1 MSTYKPAPSTPDQ
14 LCEAFAEFEDV
25 SHKLSAFYRDLEHQV
40 AMLADELAASRAEQA
55 RDLAEKE
62 RLAARLENLLEAL
75 PGGIVVIDQHGCV
88 QEFNPAAVD
97 LLGSIDPGEAW
108 SEIVARSFAPRWD
121 DGHDISL
128 EDGRMV
134 NIATQALSGEPGQI
148 LLLKDV
154 SETRRLQDQLAH
166 HKRVSAQTEMAAAMA
181 YQIRTPLASVLLNT
195 GNIKRDGASQT
206 DRDRAVDRALK
217 SLRKLERLVDDM
229 LLFARGGNL
238 DVEKIGVD
246 VLMRDIQVTA
256 TDAFASDNFEIE
268 VQPDSNGG
276 AIYANLAA
284 LTSIALNLIENSYY
298 ACNGQGRVC
307 IRLLHADGTLTLVFD
322 DDGPGIDAQ
331 DIDKM
336 FEPFHSTR
344 TNGTGLGLS
353 VARAIAR
360 AHAGELS
367 ADVDVYTGARFVMRL
382 PLTDSVRTVP
392 AGEEPVLLSVP
403 VGGLTAPT
411 HARVG

>member
-14 LCEAFAEFEDV
+14 LCEAFAEFEDA
-25 SHKLSAFYRDLEHQV
+25 SHQLSAFYRDLEHQV
-40 AMLADELAASRAEQA
+40 AVLADELAASRAEQA
-55 RDLAEKE
+55 RELAEKE

-88 QEFNPAAVD
+88 QEFNPAATE
-97 LLGSIDPGEAW
+97 LLGSIEPGKAW
-108 SEIVARSFAPRWD
+108 SEIVSRSFAPRWD

-148 LLLKDV
+148 LLIKDV

-166 HKRVSAQTEMAAAMA
+166 HKRISAQTEMAAAMA
-181 YQIRTPLASVLLNT
+181 HQIRTPLASVLLNT
-195 GNIKRDGASQT
+195 GNIKRSGITQQG
-206 DRDRAVDRALK
+206 RERAVERALG

-238 DVEKIGVD
+238 DVEKIAIEDLLTGIEVA
-246 VLMRDIQVTA
+246 A
-256 TDAFASDNFEIE
+256 TDAFASDEFEIE
-268 VQPDSNGG
+268 IQQSSGG
-276 AIYANLAA
+276 GSIYANAAA
-284 LTSIALNLIENSYY
+284 LTSISLNLIENSFY
-298 ACNGQGRVC
+298 ACNGEGRIC
-307 IRLLHADGTLTLVFD
+307 IRPLCAEGTLALIFD
-322 DDGPGIDAQ
+322 DDGPGIDAEE
-331 DIDKM
+331 IEKI

-360 AHAGELS
+360 AHAGDIS
-367 ADVDVYTGARFVMRL
+367 VDADVYTGARFVMKL
-382 PLTDSVRTVP
+382 PLTDSGNTAPGRK
-392 AGEEPVLLSVP
+392 EPVSLSVP
-403 VGGLTAPT
+403 GGGLPALA
-411 HARVG
+411 HARAG

>member
-1 MSTYKPAPSTPDQ
+1 MSTYTPAPSTPDQ
-14 LCEAFAEFEDV
+14 LCEAFAEFEDA
-25 SHKLSAFYRDLEHQV
+25 SQQLSASYRDLEHQV
-40 AMLADELAASRAEQA
+40 AMLADELATSRAEQA
-55 RDLAEKE
+55 RELAEKE

-88 QEFNPAAVD
+88 QEFNPAVTE

-108 SEIVARSFAPRWD
+108 TAIVSRSFAPRWD

-148 LLLKDV
+148 LLIKDV

-166 HKRVSAQTEMAAAMA
+166 HKRISAQTEMAAAMA
-181 YQIRTPLASVLLNT
+181 HQIHTPLASVLLNT
-195 GNIKRDGASQT
+195 GNIKRAGVTQQG
-206 DRDRAVDRALK
+206 RERAVERALK

-238 DVEKIGVD
+238 DVEKISID
-246 VLMRDIQVTA
+246 DLLADIEVA
-256 TDAFASDNFEIE
+256 AADAYASDEFEIE
-268 VQPDSNGG
+268 IQPNLGGG
-276 AIYANLAA
+276 AIYANVAA
-284 LTSIALNLIENSYY
+284 LTSVSLNLIENSYY
-298 ACNGQGRVC
+298 ACNGEGRIC
-307 IRLLHADGTLTLVFD
+307 IRPLCANGALVLFFD
-322 DDGPGIDAQ
+322 DDGPGVDAAE
-331 DIDKM
+331 IEKI

-360 AHAGELS
+360 AHAS
-367 ADVDVYTGARFVMRL
+367 DISVDVGVYTGARFVMKL
-382 PLTDSVRTVP
+382 PLTESGRTA
-392 AGEEPVLLSVP
+392 AGQKEPVSLSVP
-403 VGGLTAPT
+403 GGGLAAL
-411 HARVG
+411 ARAG